1 MELKL
6 PVISLSGC
14 YDAALSPAVKYKL
27 VCCILPNI
35 GLVEE
40 KKGNSSCSHKVFIV
54 RKIGVV
60 FAK

>member
-1 MELKL
+1 MELEL

-35 GLVEE
+35 GLVER
-40 KKGNSSCSHKVFIV
+40 KKGIL
-54 RKIGVV
+54 VV
-60 FAK
+60 HIRFLL